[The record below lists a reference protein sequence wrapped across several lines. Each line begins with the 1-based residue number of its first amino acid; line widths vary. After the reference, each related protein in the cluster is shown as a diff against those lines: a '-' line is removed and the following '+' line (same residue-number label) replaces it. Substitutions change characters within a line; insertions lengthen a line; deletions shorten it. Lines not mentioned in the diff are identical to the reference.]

1 MTNMQQ
7 PANMRE
13 VNTALNALITV
24 YTTNDFSEDTSAFI
38 DMQQVLKATVA
49 FHETGEFTQ
58 EQIDFIEE
66 RCVALF
72 DKYICEM

>member
-7 PANMRE
+7 PANMNQ

-24 YTTNDFSEDTSAFI
+24 YTTNDFSEEPNAFN
-38 DMQQVLKATVA
+38 DMQQILKATVA
-49 FHETGEFTQ
+49 YNETCEFTQ

-66 RCVALF
+66 RCIALF
-72 DKYICEM
+72 DKYIYEM